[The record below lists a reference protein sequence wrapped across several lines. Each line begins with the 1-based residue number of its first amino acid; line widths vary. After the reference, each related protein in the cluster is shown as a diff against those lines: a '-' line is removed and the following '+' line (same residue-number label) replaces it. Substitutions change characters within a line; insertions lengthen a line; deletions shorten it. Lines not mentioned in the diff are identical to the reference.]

1 MSERIDEA
9 SQRLLDGHA
18 MPPVSD
24 DPVLWGLAQAVQRL
38 PPTDPA
44 VAALRRA
51 EVSYREAQAHLQL
64 QAVSLERSQRDL
76 ADAQA
81 AATWLEHDLAATRR
95 QLGQARQRAAQQ
107 GERAAALRAALTEIH
122 HALFGGNLHEL
133 ILKACLIA
141 TGATRGVYLTARG
154 PHDTPRVRAAIA
166 VDASPGSPPSP
177 FLQALCRRVLVSQ
190 DPFVANDSTALAD
203 LDDPPGPGE
212 DFRTVMA
219 APVVLLADLDGVV
232 IAADKASGAFDKRDA
247 DELLSVGDHAR
258 VAAQNAR
265 LQREV
270 QQAYLSTVSILADAL
285 ATRDPD
291 GQGRGDRVL
300 RAAQRVGARLGLSTY
315 DRSVVYYTAL
325 LHDSGTI
332 GIGDSVLTKPGPLRD
347 AERALVQSHVRIGH
361 DFVWQVPALAGVAD
375 AVLHHHEGYDG
386 SGYPDG
392 LSGERIPIAARIV
405 GAVAAYYAMTARRS
419 YRQAYSDARARDE
432 LRRCAGA
439 QFDPRVVDAVLAI
452 LDAPR
457 TLSVEEEAD
466 ATAADG
472 LFPGFD
478 EVRDALQTSAQ
489 ATR

>member
-1 MSERIDEA
+1 VSERIDEA
-9 SQRLLDGHA
+9 RQRLLDGHA
-18 MPPVSD
+18 VPPVSD

-81 AATWLEHDLAATRR
+81 AATWLEHDLAETRR
-95 QLGQARQRAAQQ
+95 QVAQARQRAAQQ

-166 VDASPGSPPSP
+166 VNASPGSAPSP

-190 DPFVANDSTALAD
+190 NPFVANDSTALAD

-212 DFRTVMA
+212 DVQTVMA

-247 DELLSVGDHAR
+247 DDLLSVGDHAR
-258 VAAQNAR
+258 VAAQNAQ

-291 GQGRGDRVL
+291 GPGRGDRVL

-361 DFVWQVPALAGVAD
+361 DLVRQVPALVGVAD

-392 LSGERIPIAARIV
+392 LFGERIPIAARIV

-419 YRQAYSDARARDE
+419 YRQAYSDARARAE

-439 QFDPRVVDAVLAI
+439 QFDPRVVDAILAI
-452 LDAPR
+452 LDAPQA
-457 TLSVEEEAD
+457 LSVEEEAD

-478 EVRDALQTSAQ
+478 EGRDALQTSAQ
-489 ATR
+489 ASR